1 MCLCQYPAETG
12 VQIYNSFS
20 KLQKNGKKNENFHI
34 EGILFR
40 NNYYFYV
47 PEKTVSGNI
56 LQLKTLEL

>member
-1 MCLCQYPAETG
+1 M
-12 VQIYNSFS
+12 V
-20 KLQKNGKKNENFHI
+20 KKNENFHI